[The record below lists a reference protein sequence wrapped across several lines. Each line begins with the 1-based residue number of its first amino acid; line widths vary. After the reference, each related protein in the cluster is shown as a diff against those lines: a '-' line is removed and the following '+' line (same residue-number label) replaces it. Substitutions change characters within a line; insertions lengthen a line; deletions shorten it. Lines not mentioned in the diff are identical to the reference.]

1 MNTPETQ
8 AMAQKLIANAMA
20 EGKAGK
26 LDARVYEALKR
37 AIDRRRMAPVPRR
50 R

>member
-8 AMAQKLIANAMA
+8 AMAQKLIADALA
-20 EGKAGK
+20 EGRAGK

-37 AIDRRRMAPVPRR
+37 AIDRRRTAQAARR
-50 R
+50 P

>member
-1 MNTPETQ
+1 MITAETQ
-8 AMAQKLIANAMA
+8 AIAQKLIANALA
-20 EGKAGK
+20 EGEAGK

-37 AIDRRRMAPVPRR
+37 ALDRRRTAPAARR